1 MLNELTR
8 TSNLRSRDDERKF
21 ITHLLQS
28 LICSNTFT
36 KTIQIVEIKF
46 SQIVRGEI
54 NSLSIRLIVFRS
66 IITHSFFLKNM
77 ILTTN
82 LERKVRIEIFN
93 CSSKIRLLRAIF
105 LNINFTMNEIRE
117 FIHINPKSTRSNS
130 VVIGQIH

>member
-8 TSNLRSRDDERKF
+8 TSNLRSRNDERKF

-28 LICSNTFT
+28 LIGCNTFT

-54 NSLSIRLIVFRS
+54 NSLSIRFIVFRS

-82 LERKVRIEIFN
+82 LERKKRIEIFN
-93 CSSKIRLLRAIF
+93 RSSKIRFLRAIF
-105 LNINFTMNEIRE
+105 FSIDFTMNEIRE
-117 FIHINPKSTRSNS
+117 FVHINPKSTRSNS